1 MKSLSEQFGQLL
13 RELRERKGLSQAE
26 LATDSDLDR
35 TYISLMERGRRQP
48 SLKTI
53 FNLAKSLGVTPSY
66 MMKRLEE

>member
-13 RELRERKGLSQAE
+13 RELREKKGLSQAE

-35 TYISLMERGRRQP
+35 TYISLMERGHRQP

-53 FNLAKSLGVTPSY
+53 FSLASSLGVTASY
-66 MMKRLEE
+66 MMKQLEE